1 MFVVCGVL
9 EKQMGVNRWP
19 MLGRF
24 CAGLLAL
31 LMLAGCASS
40 ISARVTTYE
49 KWPEDAPGQ
58 KYTVAPMAG
67 QDSNLEYQSFADMIR
82 ASIGRTGL
90 VEAGNPSE
98 ARFVV
103 SFSYDN
109 PMSQSWVQQFA
120 EPYFPGPFFGPWAG
134 YYGGPYG
141 FGGGMF
147 YSPPVINTPVTTF
160 KNSLTVIIKDNELDG
175 AEVYRSTAVVITESD
190 NLPAVM
196 PYLTNAIFDGF
207 PANNGSV
214 RDISYT
220 ID

>member
-1 MFVVCGVL
+1 MD
-9 EKQMGVNRWP
+9 VNRWP
-19 MLGRF
+19 VWGRF
-24 CAGLLAL
+24 FAGLAAL
-31 LMLAGCASS
+31 LLLAGCAST

-49 KWPEDAPGQ
+49 KWPADAPGQ
-58 KYTVAPMAG
+58 KYAVVPMPS
-67 QDSNLEYQSFADMIR
+67 QENNLEYQSFADMIR

-90 VEAGNPSE
+90 VEANSPAQ
-98 ARFVV
+98 ARFTV

-120 EPYFPGPFFGPWAG
+120 EPYFPGPFFSPWAG
-134 YYGGPYG
+134 YYGSPYG

-147 YSPPVINTPVTTF
+147 YSPPVINTPVTLF
-160 KNSLTVIIKDNELDG
+160 KNSLTVIIKDNERDG
-175 AEVYRSTAVVITESD
+175 AEVYRSTAVLVTESD
-190 NLPAVM
+190 DLPAVM

-220 ID
+220 IK

>member
-1 MFVVCGVL
+1 MGASRCLVV
-9 EKQMGVNRWP
+9 
-19 MLGRF
+19 GRF
-24 CAGLLAL
+24 FAGLFAL
-31 LMLAGCASS
+31 LFLAGCASS
-40 ISARVTTYE
+40 INARVTTYE
-49 KWPEDAPGQ
+49 KWPSDAPGQ
-58 KYTVAPMAG
+58 KYTVVPMAG
-67 QDSNLEYQSFADMIR
+67 QENNLEYQSFADMLR
-82 ASIGRTGL
+82 AAIGRTGL
-90 VEAGNPSE
+90 VEADSPAQ

-147 YSPPVINTPVTTF
+147 YSPPVINTPVTVF
-160 KNSLTVIIKDNELDG
+160 KNTLTVIIKDNKRDG
-175 AEVYRSTAVVITESD
+175 QEVYRSTSVVVTDSD

-214 RDISYT
+214 RDITYS